1 MTQNDSSSSGG
12 SSALPSPQI
21 TNTGTTDWNDWMV
34 NLEEEEDEDSIMRPL
49 PSSFIDLG
57 VVGHAD
63 ADNNEHHLAS
73 VSSYVLFFYV

>member
-1 MTQNDSSSSGG
+1 MTQSDSSNG
-12 SSALPSPQI
+12 SSALPSSQI
-21 TNTGTTDWNDWMV
+21 TNTTDWNDWMV
-34 NLEEEEDEDSIMRPL
+34 NLEEEEEDKDLIM